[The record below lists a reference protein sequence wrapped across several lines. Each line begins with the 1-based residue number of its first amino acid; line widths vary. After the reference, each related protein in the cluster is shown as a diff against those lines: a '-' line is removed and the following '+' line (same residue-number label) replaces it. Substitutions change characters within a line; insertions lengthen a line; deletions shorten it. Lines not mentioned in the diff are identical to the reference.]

1 MNANSAMIINFSA
14 ALRKARRADATERVN
29 IYNALEQIACCGSW
43 LGAHQISILGFTA
56 STLHEPVVFVAA
68 HPKVYALFSDR
79 DNPEQRQDGA
89 LRYEVWQGFDPI
101 NKVTVRW
108 EEVSACA

>member
-1 MNANSAMIINFSA
+1 MNANSAMIYDFSA
-14 ALRKARRADATERVN
+14 ALRRARHAEATPRVN
-29 IYNALEQIACCGSW
+29 IFAALEQIACCGSW
-43 LGAHQISILGFTA
+43 LGSQGVSVLGFTA

-68 HPKVYALFSDR
+68 HPKVYALFPGR

-89 LRYEVWQGFDPI
+89 LRYEVWEGLDPI
-101 NKVTVRW
+101 NRVVVRW